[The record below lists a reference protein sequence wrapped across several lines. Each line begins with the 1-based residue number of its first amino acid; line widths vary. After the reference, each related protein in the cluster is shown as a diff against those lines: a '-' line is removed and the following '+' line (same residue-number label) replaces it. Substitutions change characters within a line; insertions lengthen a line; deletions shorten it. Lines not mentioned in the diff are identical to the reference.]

1 MTVTMYNT
9 LTRKKEVFRP
19 LEPGRVR
26 MYVCGPTVYN
36 HIHIGNARPFVF
48 FDVVRRYLQF
58 KGYVV
63 RYVQNFTDV
72 DDKLIRA
79 AREEKTTVFE
89 LADRY
94 IAAYFDVTDRLGV
107 KRADVHPRVTEFIP
121 EIIDSV
127 AFLVEKGFAYEKEQN
142 VYFRARKMKDY
153 GKLSHQ
159 SLDELQAGARV
170 EVSEAKED
178 PLDFV
183 LWKPAKPGEIAWD
196 SPWGKGRPGWHI
208 ECSVMSRALLGDT
221 IDIHAGGSD
230 LMFPHHENEI
240 AQSEALTGKPFARYW
255 LHNGFINLDNEKM
268 SKSLGNVIRVNE
280 LLDKFPPLAIRYVL
294 LSSHYR
300 QPLNFSHELVDQ
312 AGGALARLE
321 NAVANIRHRLNV
333 SRSERVEED
342 VQETLSSLSRQ
353 FEIAMDDDFNT
364 PNAIAVV
371 FEAVKEANLF
381 LERPVVY
388 RESAKAFL
396 DWFETYAGDIL
407 GLFPPA
413 ETEMLDEAIE
423 ALIAEREEARKQ
435 RNYAR
440 ADEIRDALNERGIVL
455 EDTPQGVRWRRA

>member
-48 FDVVRRYLQF
+48 FDVVRRYLQY

-127 AFLVEKGFAYEKEQN
+127 ALLVEKGFAYEKEQN

-333 SRSERVEED
+333 SRPEKVEED
-342 VQETLSSLSRQ
+342 VQKTLSSLSRQ
-353 FEIAMDDDFNT
+353 FEKAMDDDFNT